1 MKAYF
6 DNLSQRERYM
16 VIVAGVALVLFIAYA
31 LVWRPVVGN
40 ARAVEQRLA
49 AQEAEL
55 QWMRQAAAEVRQLRG
70 SAGAANQTQAG
81 GTSLLSL
88 VERTARQGK
97 LAPAVRRVQPDG
109 QNGVRIWLENAAF
122 DDLLVWLHQLA
133 SAHGVGLSEISVQR
147 QQGPGIVNGRLLL
160 ETDT

>member
-1 MKAYF
+1 MMKAYF
-6 DNLSQRERYM
+6 ENLSQRERYM
-16 VIVAGVALVLFIAYA
+16 VIVAGVALVLFLGYT
-31 LVWRPVVGN
+31 LLWRPIVGN
-40 ARAVEQRLA
+40 ARAVEQRLE

-70 SAGAANQTQAG
+70 STGVAPAQEG

-109 QNGVRIWLENAAF
+109 QNGVRIWLENAVF

-133 SAHGVGLSEISVQR
+133 TAHGVGLSEISVQR
-147 QQGPGIVNGRLLL
+147 EQAPGVVNGRLLL
-160 ETDT
+160 ETDA